1 MHHLLAGVSKS
12 KSYLPENDPKRS
24 KSLPC
29 RTPCHK
35 CTSGA
40 IFVLT
45 QAQVNCLGTGK
56 KDKTTKEG
64 QYVTHDEEF
73 CFLLDVEEAIKSVF
87 ALVNAIATIL
97 TEDVA
102 N

>member
-1 MHHLLAGVSKS
+1 M
-12 KSYLPENDPKRS
+12 
-24 KSLPC
+24 
-29 RTPCHK
+29 
-35 CTSGA
+35 
-40 IFVLT
+40 T

-56 KDKTTKEG
+56 KDKTTKEA

-73 CFLLDVEEAIKSVF
+73 CFLLDVEEATKSVF
-87 ALVNAIATIL
+87 ALVNAITTIL